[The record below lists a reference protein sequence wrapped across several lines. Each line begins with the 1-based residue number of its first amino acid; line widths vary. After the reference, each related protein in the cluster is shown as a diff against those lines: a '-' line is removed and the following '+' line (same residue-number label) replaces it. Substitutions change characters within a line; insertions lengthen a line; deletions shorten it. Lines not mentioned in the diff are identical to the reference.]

1 MNSCY
6 NLLVIVT
13 YGDYV
18 MKHKSLFLLALPLLF
33 SSCTKVDVPAFS
45 VVENEKDD
53 TNSDQP
59 LSDEIVK
66 EAYDSKTENNE
77 VELSDEDRIQEETA
91 ARISERQSQNKILR
105 TNRIVNLVRTSDTT
119 DENFYPSTFIKSSVS
134 VSNCQIVAI
143 NDDAKNGFAIQTN
156 GSIEAMYNKI
166 GNGLIGKFEVSL
178 KSDPTVKEELTLE
191 AYTLAKIENFV
202 EYKVDEENN
211 IASIVSIL
219 DKDIYTLYLY
229 QYYEKDGV
237 SYPVT
242 RIEDYAFA
250 NCTLL
255 TNIWYLRKD
264 GSFQGNNLPSN
275 LEYIGKYAFYNCQLI
290 ASLKM
295 ETSSITPLA
304 ILDKTFYNCSSLSK
318 FTISKNVLTSI
329 GKYAFYNCKS
339 LSTIDSNESEDAGA
353 SIEFV
358 DDFAFANTAFTGSS
372 PVSAT
377 KRIGYAAFMNCPL
390 YADIVFNDSLEE
402 IDDFAFANVSKI
414 ATIKIGSK
422 LKTISSTSFFGINN
436 YTVTIDSNNPYI
448 TCISDSATI
457 TSKDGKIMYSSV
469 KSPSFS
475 MNGTTFADKCIE
487 VKPFAMYGRVCS
499 YGSWSYSFSL
509 VEIIGDYAFANTTNS
524 SFPIQWN
531 TSKLK
536 SAGKGVFKNAKLT
549 TVNLKSTSLTYI
561 SESMFENCKNLTSIT
576 LPANVTKIGKNAFKN
591 CTSLTTINGLENV
604 TEIEEGAFR
613 GCSKLTA
620 VNLNSIKHI
629 GNFAFKGCSTAA
641 IKFKTGVDT
650 TKFDEFWNIDNL
662 NYQEIA

>member
-1 MNSCY
+1 
-6 NLLVIVT
+6 
-13 YGDYV
+13 
-18 MKHKSLFLLALPLLF
+18 MKHKSLLLLALPLLF
-33 SSCTKVDVPAFS
+33 NSCTKVDVPTFS

-59 LSDEIVK
+59 LTDEMVK
-66 EAYDSKTENNE
+66 EAYDSKAENNE
-77 VELSDEDRIQEETA
+77 VEISDEDRIQEEIATK
-91 ARISERQSQNKILR
+91 ISERQSQNKILK
-105 TNRIVNLVRTSDTT
+105 TNRIVNLVRTSGTQG
-119 DENFYPSTFIKSSVS
+119 ESFYNYAFIKSSIS
-134 VSNCQIVAI
+134 ASDYQITAI
-143 NDDAKNGFAIQTN
+143 NDAAKSSFTINN
-156 GSIEAMYNKI
+156 DSIKTTYNKI
-166 GNGLIGKFEVSL
+166 GEGLIGKFEVSL
-178 KSDPTVKEELTLE
+178 KSDPTIKEELTLE

-211 IASIVSIL
+211 VASIISVL
-219 DKDIYTLYLY
+219 DKDIFTLYLY

-255 TNIWYLRKD
+255 TNIWYLKND
-264 GSFQGNNLPSN
+264 GSYQGNNLPSN
-275 LEYIGKYAFYNCQLI
+275 LEYIGKYAFYNCQSI

-295 ETSSITPLA
+295 GASSITPFA

-318 FTISKNVLTSI
+318 FTVSQNVLTSI

-339 LSTIDSNESEDAGA
+339 LSTIDNNGSVDAGA

-358 DDFAFANTAFTGSS
+358 DDFAFANSAFTTGSS
-372 PVSAT
+372 PVLAT

-402 IDDFAFANVSKI
+402 IDDFAFANASKI
-414 ATIKIGSK
+414 SSIKIGTK

-436 YTVTIDSNNPYI
+436 YTVTVDSNNPYI
-448 TCISDSATI
+448 TCITGKTTI
-457 TSKDGKIMYSSV
+457 MSKDGKIMYSSV
-469 KSPSFS
+469 GIPIFS
-475 MNGTTFADKCIE
+475 KDGTTFADKCIE

-524 SFPIQWN
+524 SFPIEWQ

-629 GNFAFKGCSTAA
+629 GNFAFKGCSKAV

>member
-18 MKHKSLFLLALPLLF
+18 MKHKSLLLLALPLLF

-105 TNRIVNLVRTSDTT
+105 TNRLVSCASINGSVGLTFNTFLKDTISVSECQTIAVNDEAKNSFTINTSD
-119 DENFYPSTFIKSSVS
+119 SIK
-134 VSNCQIVAI
+134 A
-143 NDDAKNGFAIQTN
+143 DF
-156 GSIEAMYNKI
+156 NKI

-191 AYTLAKIENFV
+191 VYSNIGIQKLI
-202 EYKVDEENN
+202 EYKVNEEDNT
-211 IASIVSIL
+211 ASIANI
-219 DKDIYTLYLY
+219 DRDI
-229 QYYEKDGV
+229 QYCHLNYAYEKDGV
-237 SYPVT
+237 SYQIT

-250 NCTLL
+250 NCTSL
-255 TNIWYLRKD
+255 I
-264 GSFQGNNLPSN
+264 SFWNMNGNAYKFAN
-275 LEYIGKYAFYNCQLI
+275 LEYMGKYAFYNCQ
-290 ASLKM
+290 SLTNFYM
-295 ETSSITPLA
+295 NSTSITPLA
-304 ILDKTFYNCSSLSK
+304 ILDKTFYNCTKLDT
-318 FTISKNVLTSI
+318 FDVTQNVFTSI

-339 LSTIDSNESEDAGA
+339 FTIITSNGKTATSDG
-353 SIEFV
+353 IEFV

-469 KSPSFS
+469 KSPIFS

-499 YGSWSYSFSL
+499 YVSWSYSFSL